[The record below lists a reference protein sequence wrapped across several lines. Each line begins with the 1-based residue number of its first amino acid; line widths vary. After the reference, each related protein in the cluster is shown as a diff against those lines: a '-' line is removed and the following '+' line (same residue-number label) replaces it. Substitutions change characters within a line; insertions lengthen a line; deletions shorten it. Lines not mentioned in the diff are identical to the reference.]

1 MEVDMRSIGVREL
14 KERASQ
20 VLRRVRERREE
31 IEVTHH
37 GRVVARLIPVSRERP
52 RPRASAAAWTTLDRV
67 AREIGAR
74 WPKGRSAA
82 NAVREGRR
90 DL

>member
-1 MEVDMRSIGVREL
+1 MR
-14 KERASQ
+14 
-20 VLRRVRERREE
+20 
-31 IEVTHH
+31 
-37 GRVVARLIPVSRERP
+37 ARLLPVSRERP
-52 RPRASAAAWTTLDRV
+52 RPRASAAAWATLDRV

-82 NAVREGRR
+82 QAVREARR

>member
-1 MEVDMRSIGVREL
+1 MRAIGVRDL
-14 KERASQ
+14 KEHASQ
-20 VLRRVRERREE
+20 VLRRVRQRGEE

-52 RPRASAAAWTTLDRV
+52 RPRASATAWSTLDRV

-82 NAVREGRR
+82 IAVREGRR

>member
-1 MEVDMRSIGVREL
+1 MPAIGVREL

-20 VLRRVRERREE
+20 VLRRVRERGEE
-31 IEVTHH
+31 IEITHH
-37 GRVVARLIPVSRERP
+37 GRVVARLIPVSRERR
-52 RPRASAAAWTTLDRV
+52 RPRASAATWSTLDRL

-82 NAVREGRR
+82 AAGREGRR

>member
-1 MEVDMRSIGVREL
+1 MRAIGVREL

-20 VLRRVRERREE
+20 VLRRVRERGEE
-31 IEVTHH
+31 VEITHH

-52 RPRASAAAWTTLDRV
+52 RPRAAAAAWATLDRI
-67 AREIGAR
+67 AGEIGAR

-82 NAVREGRR
+82 HAVREGRR

>member
-1 MEVDMRSIGVREL
+1 MRAIGVREL

-20 VLRRVRERREE
+20 VLRRVRERGEE

-37 GRVVARLIPVSRERP
+37 GRVVARLIPVSQQRR
-52 RPRASAAAWTTLDRV
+52 RRRASAAAWSTLDRV

>member
-1 MEVDMRSIGVREL
+1 MRTVGVREL
-14 KERASQ
+14 KQRTSW
-20 VLRRVRERREE
+20 VLRELRAGGRE

-37 GRVVARLIPVSRERP
+37 GRVVARLVPVRP
-52 RPRASAAAWTTLDRV
+52 APARHRASPAWSTLDRV

-74 WPKGRSAA
+74 WPKGRSATA
-82 NAVREGRR
+82 AVREGRR

>member
-1 MEVDMRSIGVREL
+1 MRAIGVREL

-20 VLRRVRERREE
+20 VLRHVRERGEE
-31 IEVTHH
+31 VEVTHH

-52 RPRASAAAWTTLDRV
+52 RPRASAATWATLDRV

-82 NAVREGRR
+82 HAVREGRR

>member
-1 MEVDMRSIGVREL
+1 MRTVGVREL
-14 KERASQ
+14 KERTSQ
-20 VLRRVRERREE
+20 VLRDLREGGEE

-37 GRVVARLIPVSRERP
+37 GRVVARLVPVRGVPAR
-52 RPRASAAAWTTLDRV
+52 RRTAAAWSTLDRV

-82 NAVREGRR
+82 AAVREGRR
-90 DL
+90 AL

>member
-1 MEVDMRSIGVREL
+1 MRSVGVREL
-14 KERASQ
+14 KARTSQ
-20 VLRRVRERREE
+20 VLRELQTSGEE

-37 GRVVARLIPVSRERP
+37 GRVVARLVPVGRVPTR
-52 RPRASAAAWTTLDRV
+52 RRTAAAWSTLDQV

-74 WPKGRSAA
+74 WPKGRSATT
-82 NAVREGRR
+82 AVREGRR

>member
-1 MEVDMRSIGVREL
+1 MRAIGVREL

-20 VLRRVRERREE
+20 VRRRVRERGEE
-31 IEVTHH
+31 VEVTHH

-52 RPRASAAAWTTLDRV
+52 RPRAAAATWATLDRV

-82 NAVREGRR
+82 NAVREERR

>member
-1 MEVDMRSIGVREL
+1 MATIGVREL
-14 KERASQ
+14 KQHTSQ
-20 VLRRVRERREE
+20 ILRRVRERGEE

-37 GRVVARLIPVSRERP
+37 GRVVARLIPVPRP
-52 RPRASAAAWTTLDRV
+52 RPRRASSTTWSSLDRV

-74 WPKGRSAA
+74 WPRGWSAVR
-82 NAVREGRR
+82 AVREGRR

>member
-1 MEVDMRSIGVREL
+1 MRAVGIREL
-14 KERASQ
+14 KQRTSQ
-20 VLRRVRERREE
+20 VLRELQDSGEE

-37 GRVVARLIPVSRERP
+37 GRVVARLVPVRRTPP
-52 RPRASAAAWTTLDRV
+52 RPRAAAAWSTLDRV

-74 WPKGRSAA
+74 WPKGRSATA
-82 NAVREGRR
+82 AVREGRR